1 MKCKL
6 LHKSVLFMFPSSMG
20 NFLNSKSPGDWNGN
34 SYPLYS
40 EFGTF
45 RAIELKNSRIPI
57 YFSFLFHS
65 TKTVVPWRFIPCSYV
80 DYQTE
85 EVLHFMRVEGNG
97 IVRWYVSFS
106 QLILAFLWQIV
117 CFAHREIV
125 VPQPHSTAKLFPP
138 KQSQLENVVF
148 RLLNKLNLISNFKA
162 NWIICC
168 HIFLS
173 SSTAKVQQKGNHFKS
188 TLLCFRRPHNSY
200 SLRFRQAIKLWRW
213 N

>member
-6 LHKSVLFMFPSSMG
+6 LHKSVLFMFSSSTG
-20 NFLNSKSPGDWNGN
+20 NFLNSKSPGDWHGN

-45 RAIELKNSRIPI
+45 RAIEFKKFKNSNLLFFP
-57 YFSFLFHS
+57 FSFDQDS
-65 TKTVVPWRFIPCSYV
+65 V

-168 HIFLS
+168 HIFLP